1 MNFFRNLLQTSAKK
15 DAVFFSNLR
24 KITSLKSVNRK
35 IYQTAFTHRSL
46 NLKDN
51 DGHLIN
57 FERLEFLGDS
67 MLGIVVSNFLYKK
80 FPHAAEGKLTRYRA
94 KIVSRENLNHIGKKM
109 GLINFLDLEQ
119 KVRFGSNIHGNLLEA
134 LIGAVLIDRGHK
146 KCSYFILNKILEDYV
161 DTDQLEHLV
170 LSYKGSLIE
179 WGQKT
184 KKNLLIKT
192 HRDNGL
198 DPKINY
204 ITHIYINDKQ
214 IVKARGASKK
224 KSEEKA
230 AKRAFSA
237 MNIRSRVH
245 G

>member
-1 MNFFRNLLQTSAKK
+1 M
-15 DAVFFSNLR
+15 
-24 KITSLKSVNRK
+24 
-35 IYQTAFTHRSL
+35 
-46 NLKDN
+46 
-51 DGHLIN
+51 
-57 FERLEFLGDS
+57 
-67 MLGIVVSNFLYKK
+67 
-80 FPHAAEGKLTRYRA
+80 
-94 KIVSRENLNHIGKKM
+94 
-109 GLINFLDLEQ
+109 
-119 KVRFGSNIHGNLLEA
+119 
-134 LIGAVLIDRGHK
+134 
-146 KCSYFILNKILEDYV
+146 

-214 IVKARGASKK
+214 IVKARGTSKK
-224 KSEEKA
+224 KPEEKA